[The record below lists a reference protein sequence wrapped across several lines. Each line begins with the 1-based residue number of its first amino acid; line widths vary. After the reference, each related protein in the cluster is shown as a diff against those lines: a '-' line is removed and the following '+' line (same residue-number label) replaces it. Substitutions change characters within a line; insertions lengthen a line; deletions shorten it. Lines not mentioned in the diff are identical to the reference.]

1 MLTKITNSFAA
12 AGGFK
17 DESGPVLAGITDPS
31 DASKSKLVFEVHQYL
46 DEDSAGDSTECVR
59 DGLDAL
65 RPLADWLRAN
75 GRKA

>member
-46 DEDSAGDSTECVR
+46 DEDSAGDSTECAR